1 MRIIIF
7 HIRLKV
13 VFAKSILIQQLSFLF
28 PKFFCFFLL
37 RVFQLLFNF
46 LILLRSF
53 EFAQFLQLRMNYRII
68 DLSTNFKAFFKAVG
82 LPLFQFKRQRE
93 ATSICATPFHECPS
107 PSFAFPPHYTA
118 SSAHFQA
125 RTANSTFIR
134 CFFTVQSFLYLSSSP
149 IYPPFHS
156 SRSENVLNCEKNI
169 VKIVSAT

>member
-93 ATSICATPFHECPS
+93 ATSICATPFHARPLPFQCFSTPLYRIFS
-107 PSFAFPPHYTA
+107 SFSSKNSKFDIQPLFFYCTALFAFVL
-118 SSAHFQA
+118 
-125 RTANSTFIR
+125 FIHL
-134 CFFTVQSFLYLSSSP
+134 FA
-149 IYPPFHS
+149 IPFILF
-156 SRSENVLNCEKNI
+156 RKRIKL
-169 VKIVSAT
+169 

>member
-53 EFAQFLQLRMNYRII
+53 NLLQLFQFRTNNGII
-68 DLSTNFKAFFKAVG
+68 DLSTNLKAFFKAVR

-93 ATSICATPFHECPS
+93 ATSICATPFHARPLPFLCFSTPLYRIFRTFS
-107 PSFAFPPHYTA
+107 SKNSKFDIHPLFFCCTALFVFVLFVHLFAISFILF
-118 SSAHFQA
+118 
-125 RTANSTFIR
+125 RKRIK
-134 CFFTVQSFLYLSSSP
+134 L
-149 IYPPFHS
+149 
-156 SRSENVLNCEKNI
+156 
-169 VKIVSAT
+169 

>member
-68 DLSTNFKAFFKAVG
+68 DLSTNFKAFSRRSDCHFSNLSGNVRQQVSV
-82 LPLFQFKRQRE
+82 LLLFTRV
-93 ATSICATPFHECPS
+93 PS

-118 SSAHFQA
+118 SSPHFQA
-125 RTANSTFIR
+125 RTANLTFIR
-134 CFFTVQSFLYLSSSP
+134 CFLLYSAFCICILR
-149 IYPPFHS
+149 PFIRHS
-156 SRSENVLNCEKNI
+156 IHPVPK
-169 VKIVSAT
+169 TY

>member
-46 LILLRSF
+46 LILLRSL

-93 ATSICATPFHECPS
+93 ATSICATPFHARPLPFQCFSTPLYRIFS
-107 PSFAFPPHYTA
+107 SFSSKNSKFDIHPLFFYCTALFAFVPF
-118 SSAHFQA
+118 AHLFA
-125 RTANSTFIR
+125 IPFI
-134 CFFTVQSFLYLSSSP
+134 
-149 IYPPFHS
+149 PF
-156 SRSENVLNCEKNI
+156 RKRVNL
-169 VKIVSAT
+169 

>member
-1 MRIIIF
+1 MF

-82 LPLFQFKRQRE
+82 LPFFQFKGQRQT
-93 ATSICATPFHECPS
+93 TSRPVLLFLLIVHARPLPFLCFSTPLYRIFSSFSSKNSKFDIQPLFFYCTAL
-107 PSFAFPPHYTA
+107 FAFVLFVHL
-118 SSAHFQA
+118 SAIP
-125 RTANSTFIR
+125 FI
-134 CFFTVQSFLYLSSSP
+134 
-149 IYPPFHS
+149 PF
-156 SRSENVLNCEKNI
+156 RKRIKL
-169 VKIVSAT
+169 

>member
-46 LILLRSF
+46 LILLRSL

-93 ATSICATPFHECPS
+93 ATSICATPFHARPLPFLCFSTPLYRIFSSFSSKNNKFDIHPLFFVVQCFLHLSHSSIYS
-107 PSFAFPPHYTA
+107 PS
-118 SSAHFQA
+118 
-125 RTANSTFIR
+125 
-134 CFFTVQSFLYLSSSP
+134 
-149 IYPPFHS
+149 HS

>member
-93 ATSICATPFHECPS
+93 ATSSVLLLFTR
-107 PSFAFPPHYTA
+107 FPPLPLLFHPIIPHLPHIFKQEQQIRH
-118 SSAHFQA
+118 SSAVFLLYSA
-125 RTANSTFIR
+125 FCICPIR
-134 CFFTVQSFLYLSSSP
+134 PS
-149 IYPPFHS
+149 IR
-156 SRSENVLNCEKNI
+156 RSIHLVPK
-169 VKIVSAT
+169 TY